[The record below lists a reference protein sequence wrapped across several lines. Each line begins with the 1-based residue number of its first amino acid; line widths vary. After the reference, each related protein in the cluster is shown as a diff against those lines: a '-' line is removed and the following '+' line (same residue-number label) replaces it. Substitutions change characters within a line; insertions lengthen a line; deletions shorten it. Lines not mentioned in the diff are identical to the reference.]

1 MNISFKGEVDRNAAY
16 FVLPIAFELQR
27 DPVTGTVI
35 CGDET
40 AAACKAAVSIAHN
53 IRNRGGCA
61 NVYVTAGHAGN
72 GWDVD
77 MCEVMKGFITAQ
89 MGMKMWS
96 SELPNVIASP
106 APTFNTEGEIRKLV
120 SIISEQL
127 IKRRPHIIVVG
138 KDWHMWRV
146 RMILWFIGR
155 EMAGARKYM
164 PHWTIVTIPS
174 NVPYRHRMRE
184 FAAIPA
190 NFLRMFFRNARSQ
203 E

>member
-1 MNISFKGEVDRNAAY
+1 MSIIFKGEVDRNAAY

-27 DPVTGTVI
+27 DPMTGTVI

-40 AAACKAAVSIAHN
+40 AAACRAAVSITHD

-61 NVYVTAGHAGN
+61 NVYVTAGHVGN
-72 GWDVD
+72 GWNVD
-77 MCEVMKGFITAQ
+77 MCEVMKDLIIRQ
-89 MGMKMWS
+89 MGTMMWRDGVP
-96 SELPNVIASP
+96 EVITSP
-106 APTFNTEGEIRKLV
+106 AQAFNTEGELRRLV
-120 SIISEQL
+120 DLIDEKN
-127 IKRRPHIIVVG
+127 IKRRPHIIAVG
-138 KDWHMWRV
+138 KDWHMRRV

-164 PHWTIVTIPS
+164 PRWTIVKIPS

-184 FAAIPA
+184 CIAIPA
-190 NFLRMFFRNARSQ
+190 NFLRMLFGNIRSQ